1 MLMSNFESRIELYFY
16 LNTAAEK
23 DCNERL
29 KTFFRENEFENYEL
43 VECPLKS
50 VEFEERL
57 AEKVLSGLK

>member
-1 MLMSNFESRIELYFY
+1 M
-16 LNTAAEK
+16 NTAAEK

-57 AEKVLSGLK
+57 AGKVLSGLK